1 MAKQEKNV
9 HKKLRGRPKGT
20 RFAGNIPV
28 RLTPDILD
36 AVDAWAD
43 RTNIS
48 RSEALRR
55 LIEQA
60 LLAQRKKQ

>member
-9 HKKLRGRPKGT
+9 HKKSRGRPKGT

-43 RTNIS
+43 RNSVS

-60 LLAQRKKQ
+60 LVAQQKKR